1 MLSRPDTSNPK
12 WGAMR
17 QEDERNR
24 FGARWRAA
32 RPGCGCG
39 RAGCAGCALTP
50 RTVFVLQA
58 ELAWLVDVAGE
69 DIRAVE
75 SGARSISQTVFASLP
90 VAAYEWAASM
100 PVWLERF
107 RRSARAYV
115 SRLSNAGPVDPR
127 TLAEEIA
134 LRMALTAARAQADPD
149 GLLPP
154 DVADALPTLSGDYAW
169 SRAEEAIGLSERLDQ
184 MYSVAARLHSRGDPL
199 HPECWFELSRVG
211 VPGD

>member
-1 MLSRPDTSNPK
+1 MLSRPGTSNPK
-12 WGAMR
+12 WGEMR
-17 QEDERNR
+17 QEDERTR

-39 RAGCAGCALTP
+39 RDCCAGCALTP

-58 ELAWLVDVAGE
+58 ELAWLVDLAGE
-69 DIRAVE
+69 DIPAVE

-115 SRLSNAGPVDPR
+115 SRLDKPGPMDPR
-127 TLAEEIA
+127 TLAEEVA
-134 LRMALTAARAQADPD
+134 LRMAFTAAHGQADPD

-154 DVADALPTLSGDYAW
+154 DVADALPALPGDYAW
-169 SRAEEAIGLSERLDQ
+169 SRAEEAIGLSEQLQ
-184 MYSVAARLHSRGDPL
+184 EMYSAAARLASRGDPL
-199 HPECWFELSRVG
+199 HPECWFELSRVRT
-211 VPGD
+211 PGD